1 MFYVILLALEIQDS
15 AFDKI
20 TSISCNANAGLQQQH
35 VCLFSKLR
43 YIEGN
48 IVAEGKVVVA
58 DVEPD
63 LLAQVEVEEGQ
74 GWRHV
79 LFLELGGG
87 ISSSYMS
94 GAESKRQKWAR

>member
-1 MFYVILLALEIQDS
+1 M
-15 AFDKI
+15 
-20 TSISCNANAGLQQQH
+20 
-35 VCLFSKLR
+35 
-43 YIEGN
+43 
-48 IVAEGKVVVA
+48 VA

>member
-1 MFYVILLALEIQDS
+1 M
-15 AFDKI
+15 
-20 TSISCNANAGLQQQH
+20 
-35 VCLFSKLR
+35 
-43 YIEGN
+43 
-48 IVAEGKVVVA
+48 VA

-79 LFLELGGG
+79 LLLELGGG
-87 ISSSYMS
+87 IPSSYMS